1 MDRTD
6 QFFEYFSEFNSIGS
20 ASKVLDKKDHNYF
33 NEAANKIANL
43 LYSIN
48 KSIEETRESFIDQY
62 QTILAK
68 KSCMSDEERTIF
80 VEQTSLSLH
89 NSEKFIE
96 QLADNIKSGKMRLK
110 GSAIDHAIG
119 VLTCLNSSLNKSK
132 RNFTIM
138 KAQREQVQLK
148 LSNIKANPPPINSSY
163 TKQNKSSYNQ
173 EFENNDNNNSND
185 LKIDQNYQL
194 QLEQE
199 HDSVLN
205 ELLDFHDQ
213 LTQTER
219 IAEEIATL
227 TSTFNELMVE
237 QTERIVVIRS
247 EIEKATDNYESGT
260 KEIKKSI
267 SKTKFQHLWMS
278 LAILFLSFIL
288 VLKHS

>member
-1 MDRTD
+1 MERTEE
-6 QFFEYFSEFNSIGS
+6 FFEYFSEYNSIGS
-20 ASKVLDKKDHNYF
+20 ASKVLDKADHNYF
-33 NEAANKIANL
+33 NEAANKIATL

-48 KSIEETRESFIDQY
+48 QSIEETRESYIDQY
-62 QTILAK
+62 QTILAR
-68 KSCMSDEERTIF
+68 KSDMTNEERKIF
-80 VEQTSLSLH
+80 IEQTAMSLH
-89 NSEKFIE
+89 NSETFIE

-119 VLTCLNSSLNKSK
+119 VLTCLNQSLNKSK

-148 LSNIKANPPPINSSY
+148 LNTIKANPPSINSTYISPSK
-163 TKQNKSSYNQ
+163 TKYNPDLDSDDDNSSN
-173 EFENNDNNNSND
+173 F
-185 LKIDQNYQL
+185 KIDINYQQ

-199 HDSVLN
+199 HDNVLN
-205 ELLDFHDQ
+205 ELLEFHDQ

-227 TSTFNELMVE
+227 TQTFNELMVE

-247 EIEKATDNYESGT
+247 EVEKATEDYESGT

-278 LAILFLSFIL
+278 VAILLLSLIL
-288 VLKHS
+288 IVKYS

>member
-6 QFFEYFSEFNSIGS
+6 DFFEYFSEFNSIGS
-20 ASKVLDKKDHNYF
+20 ASKVLDKKDRNYF
-33 NEAANKIANL
+33 NEAADKIANL

-68 KSCMSDEERTIF
+68 KSYMSDEERAIF
-80 VEQTSLSLH
+80 IQQTTLSLN
-89 NSEKFIE
+89 NSEQFIN
-96 QLADNIKSGKMRLK
+96 QLADNVKSGKMRLK
-110 GSAIDHAIG
+110 GSSIDHAIG
-119 VLTCLNSSLNKSK
+119 VLTCLNNSLNKSK

-148 LSNIKANPPPINSSY
+148 LNTIKANPPSTKSTY
-163 TKQNKSSYNQ
+163 TNQNKSAYNQ
-173 EFENNDNNNSND
+173 EFDLNNNDSSNN

-199 HDSVLN
+199 HDTVLN

-219 IAEEIATL
+219 IAEEISTL
-227 TSTFNELMVE
+227 TRTFNELMVE

-247 EIEKATDNYESGT
+247 EVEKATDDYESGT

-278 LAILFLSFIL
+278 LAILILSFIL
-288 VLKHS
+288 ILKHT

>member
-1 MDRTD
+1 MERTEE
-6 QFFEYFSEFNSIGS
+6 FFEYFSEYNSIGS
-20 ASKVLDKKDHNYF
+20 ASKVLDKADHNYF
-33 NEAANKIANL
+33 NEAANKIATL

-48 KSIEETRESFIDQY
+48 QSIEETRESYIDQY
-62 QTILAK
+62 QTILAR
-68 KSCMSDEERTIF
+68 KSDMTNEERKIF
-80 VEQTSLSLH
+80 IEQTAMSLH
-89 NSEKFIE
+89 NSETFIE

-119 VLTCLNSSLNKSK
+119 VLTCLNQSLNKSK

-148 LSNIKANPPPINSSY
+148 LSTIKANPPPINSTYISPSK
-163 TKQNKSSYNQ
+163 TKYNPDLDSDDDNSSN
-173 EFENNDNNNSND
+173 F
-185 LKIDQNYQL
+185 KIDINYQQ

-199 HDSVLN
+199 HDNVLN
-205 ELLDFHDQ
+205 ELLEFHDQ

-227 TSTFNELMVE
+227 TQTFNELMVE

-247 EIEKATDNYESGT
+247 EVEKATEDYESGT

>member
-6 QFFEYFSEFNSIGS
+6 DFFEYFSEFNSIGS
-20 ASKVLDKKDHNYF
+20 ASKVLDKKDRNYF

-48 KSIEETRESFIDQY
+48 KSIEETRESFVDQY

-68 KSCMSDEERTIF
+68 KSDMSDEERAIF
-80 VEQTSLSLH
+80 VQQTTTSLN
-89 NSEKFIE
+89 NSEQFIN

-110 GSAIDHAIG
+110 GSSIDHAIG

-148 LSNIKANPPPINSSY
+148 LNSIKAQPPSIKSSY
-163 TKQNKSSYNQ
+163 TNQNKTAYNQ
-173 EFENNDNNNSND
+173 DLDNNSSNN

-227 TSTFNELMVE
+227 TRTFNELMVD

-247 EIEKATDNYESGT
+247 EVEKATDNYESGT

-278 LAILFLSFIL
+278 IAIL
-288 VLKHS
+288 VLSFVLILKNT

>member
-1 MDRTD
+1 MERTEE
-6 QFFEYFSEFNSIGS
+6 FFEYFSEYNSIGS
-20 ASKVLDKKDHNYF
+20 ASKVLDKADHNYF
-33 NEAANKIANL
+33 NEAANKIATL

-48 KSIEETRESFIDQY
+48 QSIEETRESYIDQY
-62 QTILAK
+62 QTILAR
-68 KSCMSDEERTIF
+68 KSDMTNEERKIF
-80 VEQTSLSLH
+80 IEQTATSLH
-89 NSEKFIE
+89 NSETFIE

-119 VLTCLNSSLNKSK
+119 VLTCLNQSLNKSK

-148 LSNIKANPPPINSSY
+148 LSTIKANPPPINSTYISPSK
-163 TKQNKSSYNQ
+163 TKYNPDLDSDDDNSSN
-173 EFENNDNNNSND
+173 F
-185 LKIDQNYQL
+185 KIDINYQQ

-199 HDSVLN
+199 HDNVLN
-205 ELLDFHDQ
+205 ELLEFHDQ

-227 TSTFNELMVE
+227 TQTFNELMVE

-247 EIEKATDNYESGT
+247 EVEKATEDYESGT

-278 LAILFLSFIL
+278 VAILLLSLIL
-288 VLKHS
+288 IVKYS